1 MSFKPVLLAV
11 SACVFLAAC
20 ESEEEKAER
29 FFQSAQTLLAAGDV
43 DRAIVELRNVF
54 ANDDGHKEALLLF
67 AQIQQDRGRT
77 RQAVASYLR
86 VAEEFPEEY
95 SAVVNLAELAA
106 FMQSWEE
113 AERHGRAAFAMQP
126 EDIDARVVNL
136 VLDYRQALL
145 DRDMVAR
152 GAVFEAAQQLIPE
165 KPDSLIL
172 RNVLIDGYTWN
183 EDFESAL
190 VEVDGSIALMPGH
203 KPFYF
208 SKLSILGQIGDEAA
222 LEAHLR
228 DMAERFPDDEDINAT
243 MIRFLVASGD
253 LDKAEAFFRG
263 IADPTAQE
271 LGPYL
276 AFVRFITEVKGEE
289 AAIAEIDAVIDTAT
303 TPEVLQSLR
312 AGLLFD
318 SGQREEAI
326 AAMEAIVASPQ
337 GALDPSDLK
346 VTLAQML
353 LSNGNEVGA
362 RRRVEEVLEVN
373 ALNVEALKMQA
384 TWLIEA
390 DKGDEAVSALR
401 AALVEVPEDVQALTL
416 LATAYERVGSHELSR
431 DTLSQAVSASG
442 NAPGPSLRYASVLAN
457 EDRLRPAERVLVD
470 ALREAPGDV
479 QLLSALGQIY
489 LATQEFDRAA
499 GVGRRLS
506 EIATPAA
513 LEQERRLRVG
523 ILAGQQQTDE
533 LLATLED
540 MAASDDASL
549 QATITLIRT
558 RLANGEPEVALQL
571 AEDAAATAPDNP
583 AARTTLA
590 ATLAA
595 TGDVDGAVSI
605 YRAMIADG
613 SGGADIWRLLVVT
626 LFQEGQVDAGQAAMN
641 DAIAA
646 HPDDPQLMWMQASSL
661 EAEGDIDGAIGV
673 YERMYE
679 ANSVS
684 LVVANNLASLL
695 ATWRSDDAAA
705 VERAFFIA
713 RRLRGTDV
721 PAFQDTYGWLLHLRG
736 SSEEAITYLQPAAA
750 SLNQDPVVQ
759 FHLGMALMAVD
770 RLEDAANQFETVL
783 TLAGDDGTI
792 PQVALARSQ
801 LAQIRSV
808 VAPEVTNDNGIVE

>member
-1 MSFKPVLLAV
+1 MSFKSVLLAV

-20 ESEEEKAER
+20 ESDEDKAER
-29 FFQSAQTLLAAGDV
+29 FFQSAQTLFAAGDV

-54 ANDDGHKEALLLF
+54 ANDEGHKEALLLF
-67 AQIQQDRGRT
+67 AQIQKDRGRN

-95 SAVVNLAELAA
+95 IAVVNLAELAA

-113 AERHGRAAFAMQP
+113 AERHGRAAFALNP
-126 EDIDARVVNL
+126 EDISARAVKL

-145 DRDMVAR
+145 DRDTVAR
-152 GAVFEAAQQLIPE
+152 RAVFEDAKVLIEE
-165 KPDSLIL
+165 KPESLIL
-172 RNVLIDGYTWN
+172 RNVLIDGYTWI
-183 EDFESAL
+183 EDYEAA
-190 VEVDGSIALMPGH
+190 VVQVDASIDLDPDH
-203 KPFYF
+203 RPFHF

-222 LEAHLR
+222 IEAHLR
-228 DMAERFPDDEDINAT
+228 DMAERFPDDEDIKAT
-243 MIRFLVASGD
+243 MIRFLVAAGD

-263 IADPTAQE
+263 IADPTSDE

-276 AFVRFITEVKGEE
+276 AFVRFITEVKGEA
-289 AAIAEIDAVIDTAT
+289 AAIAEIDAVMDTAA
-303 TPEVLQSLR
+303 TPEVLKSLR

-318 SGQREEAI
+318 SGQRDQAI
-326 AAMEAIVASPQ
+326 AEMEAILADPQ
-337 GALDPSDLK
+337 GGLDPSDLK

-362 RRRVEEVLEVN
+362 RRRVEEVLEANSV
-373 ALNVEALKMQA
+373 NVEALKMQA
-384 TWLIEA
+384 NWLIEA

-401 AALVEVPEDVQALTL
+401 TALVEAPDDVQALTI
-416 LATAYERVGSHELSR
+416 LATAYERVGSRELAR
-431 DTLSQAVSASG
+431 DTLSQAVAASG
-442 NAPGPSLRYASVLAN
+442 NAPEPSLRFASVLAN

-470 ALREAPGDV
+470 ALREAPLNV

-489 LATQEFDRAA
+489 LATQDFDRAA

-513 LEQERRLRVG
+513 MEQERRLRVG

-533 LLATLED
+533 LLATLEA

-558 RLANGEPEVALQL
+558 RLANGEPDVALQL
-571 AEDAAATAPDNP
+571 AQDAVTAAPENP

-595 TGDVDGAVSI
+595 TGDIDGAISI
-605 YRAMIADG
+605 YREMIADG
-613 SGGADIWRLLVVT
+613 SGGADIWRLLTVT
-626 LFQEGQVDAGQAAMN
+626 LFQAGQVDAGQAAMN
-641 DAIAA
+641 DAISAF
-646 HPDDPQLMWMQASSL
+646 PDDPQLMWMQASSL

-679 ANSVS
+679 ANSAS

-695 ATWRSDDAAA
+695 ATWRSDDADA

-721 PAFQDTYGWLLHLRG
+721 PAFQDTYGWILHLRG
-736 SSEEAITYLQPAAA
+736 SSEEAIDYLEPAARA
-750 SLNQDPVVQ
+750 LSQDPVVQ
-759 FHLGMALMAVD
+759 FHLGTALLAVE
-770 RLEDAANQFETVL
+770 RYEDAATQFEAVL
-783 TLAGDDGTI
+783 ALAGEDNI
-792 PQVALARSQ
+792 LPQVALARSQ
-801 LAQIRSV
+801 LAEIRSV
-808 VAPEVTNDNGIVE
+808 VAPDATNGNENAE